1 MTPAGLLVFC
11 SLLTRTL
18 CVIAPQIP
26 EPYPIFED
34 EASTNNV
41 TVQLGSRVH
50 LHCRIHDLGEKTISW
65 VRRRGDELHLLS
77 FGRHT
82 YSADSRYSLA
92 FEHPNDWRLL
102 IQYVSE
108 RDEGYYECQIST
120 HPPLVRRV
128 HLTSYLCHKFIQYVS
143 ERDEG
148 YYECQISTHP
158 PLVRR
163 VHLTSYLCHKFIQYV
178 SERDEEYYECQI
190 STHPPLV
197 RRVHLTSYLCHK
209 FIQYVSERD
218 EGYYECQISTHPPL
232 VRRVHLTSYLCHK
245 FIQYVSERD
254 EEYYE
259 CQIST
264 HPPLDKLYKE
274 GSIIELRCV
283 VSEVPQPGRARQV
296 SWKHGARILNYDTK
310 RGGVSVKTEVT
321 LNGALSR
328 LYIANANRHDSGNY
342 TCSLAD
348 VATSA
353 VSVHVLR
360 GNYSRTTSAR
370 WET

>member
-1 MTPAGLLVFC
+1 MKMTPAGLLVFS

-26 EPYPIFED
+26 DFKIGDKKVINGPFWHEVFTETYEEHEEDLSTTTSEPLPFFED
-34 EASTNNV
+34 DTSTSNL
-41 TVQLGSRVH
+41 TAQLGSRVH
-50 LHCRIHDLGEKTISW
+50 LHCRVHDLGEKTISW

-102 IQYVSE
+102 IQYVSD

-128 HLTSYLCHKFIQYVS
+128 HLGVVVPKVEIVDERGRPLQDKF
-143 ERDEG
+143 
-148 YYECQISTHP
+148 
-158 PLVRR
+158 
-163 VHLTSYLCHKFIQYV
+163 
-178 SERDEEYYECQI
+178 
-190 STHPPLV
+190 
-197 RRVHLTSYLCHK
+197 
-209 FIQYVSERD
+209 
-218 EGYYECQISTHPPL
+218 
-232 VRRVHLTSYLCHK
+232 
-245 FIQYVSERD
+245 
-254 EEYYE
+254 
-259 CQIST
+259 
-264 HPPLDKLYKE
+264 YKE

-283 VSEVPQPGRARQV
+283 VSEVPQPANQV
-296 SWKHGARILNYDTK
+296 NWKHGSRMLNYDTK
-310 RGGVSVKTEVT
+310 RGGVSVKTEAT
-321 LNGALSR
+321 SNGALSR
-328 LYIANANRHDSGNY
+328 LYIANANRNDSGNY

-360 GNYSRTTSAR
+360 GENPLAMQRGAASALSHPLASAVVLFIS
-370 WET
+370 